1 MAQKK
6 KEVSKEH
13 QDESI
18 RFCKFFSQII
28 KKRTDIN
35 RLRIIDVNKYDVSD
49 FYTWAE
55 SHYKPKTFNKCMLAL
70 KAFFNYLIGDEDVV
84 MKNPFGSYIPKKIT
98 PNEIL
103 TLSQKEFFAI
113 LKAIDTAD
121 PIQKLGGTGKRKNMY
136 KPYLKDGFMLML
148 LTGGRREEVV
158 ELKWGDIFTSID
170 NVKFFRS
177 HNLKVEKSKK
187 VRNIYKYI
195 PINTDLFN
203 LLENLGYYKNK
214 NTNEYIFYPERNES
228 TKTIMNYLSKAFT
241 HYKKAA
247 GIEKEVSMK
256 HLRKTYISW
265 VNRVL
270 GKDTGKITSHSTHQV
285 LKDYYLDPTILSA
298 IEKVALEI
306 KIFG

>member
-1 MAQKK
+1 
-6 KEVSKEH
+6 
-13 QDESI
+13 
-18 RFCKFFSQII
+18 
-28 KKRTDIN
+28 
-35 RLRIIDVNKYDVSD
+35 
-49 FYTWAE
+49 
-55 SHYKPKTFNKCMLAL
+55 MLAL